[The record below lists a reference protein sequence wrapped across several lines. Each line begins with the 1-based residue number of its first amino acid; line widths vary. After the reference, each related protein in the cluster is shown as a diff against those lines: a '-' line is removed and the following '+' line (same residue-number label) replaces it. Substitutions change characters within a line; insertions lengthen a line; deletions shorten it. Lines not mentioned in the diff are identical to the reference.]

1 MSGTLLDLLVTAFI
15 LSFVFC
21 CVVSGILQLLAWTR
35 HAREGV
41 APSVRALWRPE
52 EYFDPIGLRQISL
65 ARRLLTIGGVAY
77 LSYGVLM
84 VVATVLRA
92 G

>member
-1 MSGTLLDLLVTAFI
+1 MSGTGLDLLAMAFV
-15 LSFVFC
+15 LSFVSC

-35 HAREGV
+35 HAREG
-41 APSVRALWRPE
+41 ATPSVRALWRPE
-52 EYFDPIGLRQISL
+52 EYFDPVGLRQISL

-84 VVATVLRA
+84 VAATVFR
-92 G
+92 

>member
-1 MSGTLLDLLVTAFI
+1 MTGTFFDFLVTAFV
-15 LSFVFC
+15 LSFVVC

-35 HAREGV
+35 HARAGAGV
-41 APSVRALWRPE
+41 SMRALWKPE
-52 EYFDPIGLRQISL
+52 EYFDPVGLRQITL

-84 VVATVLRA
+84 VVATVLR
-92 G
+92 

>member
-1 MSGTLLDLLVTAFI
+1 MGTLFDLLVTTFVF
-15 LSFVFC
+15 SFVLC

-35 HAREGV
+35 HARAGV
-41 APSVRALWRPE
+41 PVSVRALWRPE
-52 EYFDPIGLRQISL
+52 EYFDPVGMRQIAL

-84 VVATVLRA
+84 VVAMVL
-92 G
+92 